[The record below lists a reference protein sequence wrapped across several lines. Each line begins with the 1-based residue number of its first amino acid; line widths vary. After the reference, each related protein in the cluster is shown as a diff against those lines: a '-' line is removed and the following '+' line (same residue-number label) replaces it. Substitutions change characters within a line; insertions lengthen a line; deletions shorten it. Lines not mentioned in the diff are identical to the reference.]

1 MKLKTSSWLLAI
13 ALAGLTASVAV
24 ASPVIGG
31 QSVARQG
38 TRPPS
43 PPGGPGLSLTQGTRP
58 PSPPGGPGLSLTQG
72 TRPPSPPGG
81 PGLSA

>member
-1 MKLKTSSWLLAI
+1 MKLKTSNWLLSI

-31 QSVARQG
+31 QSVNRQG

-43 PPGGPGLSLTQGTRP
+43 PQGTSATEPTQGTRLPSPPGDRGLSLTQGTRP
-58 PSPPGGPGLSLTQG
+58 PSPPGDPD
-72 TRPPSPPGG
+72 
-81 PGLSA
+81 